1 MGFQNVLQTWVICS
15 FDLGFRHKVPSDM
28 LTWRLAQKS
37 QSCLGGLLINSISL
51 PVIQQDSFQLILS
64 FLLYTVVWSD
74 YKFYR
79 QMLCCFFH
87 PHLRIKSKASAY
99 MSRHLHI
106 KSKTSAYTIGTC
118 FRFYM
123 QMPLDI

>member
-1 MGFQNVLQTWVICS
+1 MQVHNKKGGTLSKVISCSLRVQKINEITVRGLELCKIRLGAQNVT
-15 FDLGFRHKVPSDM
+15 
-28 LTWRLAQKS
+28 
-37 QSCLGGLLINSISL
+37 LLSTLLCEVTINFIGKC
-51 PVIQQDSFQLILS
+51 F
-64 FLLYTVVWSD
+64 F
-74 YKFYR
+74 
-79 QMLCCFFH
+79 FFH

>member
-1 MGFQNVLQTWVICS
+1 MKDITH
-15 FDLGFRHKVPSDM
+15 DLNH
-28 LTWRLAQKS
+28 A
-37 QSCLGGLLINSISL
+37 LLCEVTIDSIGKCF
-51 PVIQQDSFQLILS
+51 VF
-64 FLLYTVVWSD
+64 
-74 YKFYR
+74 
-79 QMLCCFFH
+79 FFH

-106 KSKTSAYTIGTC
+106 ESKTSAYTIGTC

>member
-1 MGFQNVLQTWVICS
+1 
-15 FDLGFRHKVPSDM
+15 M
-28 LTWRLAQKS
+28 LLKSNEKILPNFNGLHNFKETRLKRLSVSKAT
-37 QSCLGGLLINSISL
+37 LLCEVTTNSICKC
-51 PVIQQDSFQLILS
+51 F
-64 FLLYTVVWSD
+64 VV
-74 YKFYR
+74 
-79 QMLCCFFH
+79 FFH

-106 KSKTSAYTIGTC
+106 ESKTSAYTIGTC